1 MGQGG
6 LCGWFAADEV
16 KRLAERTIKAVLF
29 DLGDTLLNFGKIET
43 TRVFRQSARMTYD
56 YLKSCA
62 QPVGNF
68 RWYCLRH
75 LIAVRLRY
83 LWSDVV
89 GRDFDALSLL
99 KRSGTKRGYKLTEDQ
114 WRQVGWLWYEPLG
127 KLAKIE
133 PALKETLATLKKMG
147 LKLGILSNTFISA
160 GSLDRHLAQLG
171 ILDFF
176 PYRLYSYQ
184 FEFRKP
190 DVRIF
195 EAAVAKIGEL
205 AESILFVGDRI
216 DKDIRPALKAGM
228 RAVLKSAYTNVG
240 RKVPEGVWKISRIS
254 ELTGLI
260 EKVNTTRHVL
270 PARENTAKMAV
281 PPKKSGMCARGAG

>member
-1 MGQGG
+1 M
-6 LCGWFAADEV
+6 
-16 KRLAERTIKAVLF
+16 AERTIKAVLF
-29 DLGDTLLNFGKIET
+29 DLGDTLLNFGKVET
-43 TRVFRQSARMTYD
+43 TKVFRQSARLTYD

-68 RWYCLRH
+68 WWYCLRNF
-75 LIAVRLRY
+75 IAMRLRY

-99 KRSGTKRGYKLTEDQ
+99 KRSGTKRGCKLTDDQ

-127 KLAKIE
+127 KLARIE
-133 PALKETLATLKKMG
+133 PALKETLTTLKKMG

-190 DVRIF
+190 DRRIF
-195 EAAVAKIGEL
+195 QAAEERMGER
-205 AESILFVGDRI
+205 AENILFVGDRL
-216 DKDIRPALKAGM
+216 DVDIWPALRAGM
-228 RAVLKSAYTNVG
+228 RAAMKSAYRNVG
-240 RKVPEGVWKISRIS
+240 KNTPTGVWKIDRIV
-254 ELTGLI
+254 ELPALI
-260 EKVNTTRHVL
+260 EKAGTTVSAADGVSSVVMIEGKNGSRRTGCVQKVL
-270 PARENTAKMAV
+270 DE
-281 PPKKSGMCARGAG
+281 